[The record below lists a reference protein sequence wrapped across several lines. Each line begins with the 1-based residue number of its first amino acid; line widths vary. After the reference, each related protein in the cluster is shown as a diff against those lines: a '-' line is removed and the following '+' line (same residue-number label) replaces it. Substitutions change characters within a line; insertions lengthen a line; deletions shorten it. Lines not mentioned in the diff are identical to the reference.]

1 MNRVDLHTATTF
13 LKLRSPGFAAVV
25 AHLKA
30 CRQDAQEVMS
40 QTPHE
45 DVWRTMQGRA
55 ALAAELVDLIEN
67 GEALAA
73 KLARR

>member
-13 LKLRSPGFAAVV
+13 LKLRAPDFAAVV

-30 CRQDAQEVMS
+30 CRQDAQEAMS

>member
-1 MNRVDLHTATTF
+1 M
-13 LKLRSPGFAAVV
+13 
-25 AHLKA
+25 
-30 CRQDAQEVMS
+30 C

-67 GEALAA
+67 GEVLAA